1 MVDSYLAQPFL
12 KVEMVDLK
20 KLKYKIELKLTSK

>member
-12 KVEMVDLK
+12 KFEMVDLK